1 MKTLFAI
8 ALTFTSL
15 FSSTIFATIS
25 EKDKQEIRH
34 LLELKVPKSYI
45 MVLKGERKIRDL
57 LDGPELTR
65 SQKIELKEFID
76 SQVPRNIIPLL
87 RGDKNLEQLGLK
99 DYYLSAVEEAKY
111 KAQISQN

>member
-1 MKTLFAI
+1 MKTKTLITVLLSLICVSSFA
-8 ALTFTSL
+8 A
-15 FSSTIFATIS
+15 IS
-25 EKDKQEIRH
+25 EKEKQEIRH
-34 LLELKVPKSYI
+34 LLELKVPKTYI

-57 LDGPELTR
+57 LDGPELSR

-111 KAQISQN
+111 KSQITQN